1 MNRLTGIAIFLA
13 FLAFVAFNS
22 FFIVDQAQQALVVQL
37 GSPVREIKEPGLA
50 AKIPFFQN
58 VIFLSKR
65 VLELPGESG
74 LIITQDR
81 KNIIVDAFARYRI
94 SDPLQFYKAVS
105 GSEELARARLT
116 PILNASLRRV
126 LGEQQFQA
134 LLSGERG
141 TLMRSIR
148 DELAAGAKALGVQI
162 VDVRIQRSDLPE
174 SNLPAVFN
182 RMRAERQR
190 VAEGS
195 RAEGDQKAQEL
206 RSAADRE
213 VTIIKATATQKADIL
228 RGEGE
233 GERNRILGL
242 AYGRDAEFFA
252 FFRSLQA
259 YEEAM
264 AGENTTMVL
273 SPNSPFFRYFQRGHS
288 GTGR

>member
-1 MNRLTGIAIFLA
+1 MNRLSLIGIALVA
-13 FLAFVAFNS
+13 LAFVAFNT
-22 FFIVDQAQQALVVQL
+22 FFVVDQTQQAIVVQL
-37 GSPVREIKEPGLA
+37 GNPVRVIKEPGLA
-50 AKIPFFQN
+50 TKVPFFQN
-58 VIFLSKR
+58 AILLNKR

-94 SDPLQFYKAVS
+94 SDPLQFYRAVR
-105 GSEELARARLT
+105 GSEELARARLQ

-126 LGEQQFQA
+126 LGEQQFTA
-134 LLSGERG
+134 LLSGERS
-141 TLMRSIR
+141 TLMRAIR
-148 DELAAGAKALGVQI
+148 DELAAGAKALGVEV

-174 SNLPAVFN
+174 SNLPAVFQ

-206 RSAADRE
+206 RSAADRQ
-213 VTIIKATATQKADIL
+213 VTVIKATATQKSDIL

-233 GERNRILGL
+233 AERNRILSE

-252 FFRSLQA
+252 FYRSLQA
-259 YEEAM
+259 YEESMLAD
-264 AGENTTMVL
+264 NTTMVL
-273 SPNSPFFRYFQRGHS
+273 SPDSPFFRYFQHGQ
-288 GTGR
+288 TGGR